1 MAHHNLTSYLI
12 SKKFGWLCFLY
23 FPLWFNPKI
32 PFSSQLEEF
41 SLLMANDPDAKRLL
55 WFVFAASRGGLNRLK
70 IISKLKKNP
79 LNTNQL
85 AKELG
90 LDYKAIQHHI
100 KVLGKN
106 NMITKV
112 GEKYG
117 ITFFIS
123 TFLEVNMESFEEIER
138 KLDKSK

>member
-1 MAHHNLTSYLI
+1 MFFILSL
-12 SKKFGWLCFLY
+12 FV
-23 FPLWFNPKI
+23 NPKI
-32 PFSSQLEEF
+32 PFSSKFKE
-41 SLLMANDPDAKRLL
+41 SAYTMANDPDAKRLL

-70 IISKLKKNP
+70 IISKLKENPKNI
-79 LNTNQL
+79 NQL

-100 KVLGKN
+100 RVLEKN
-106 NMITKV
+106 NMITKA

-117 ITFFIS
+117 ITYFVS
-123 TFLEVNMESFEEIER
+123 TFLEVNMETFDEIEK

>member
-1 MAHHNLTSYLI
+1 MAT
-12 SKKFGWLCFLY
+12 
-23 FPLWFNPKI
+23 
-32 PFSSQLEEF
+32 
-41 SLLMANDPDAKRLL
+41 DPDAKRLL
-55 WFVFAASRGGLNRLK
+55 WFVFAGSRGGLNRLK
-70 IISKLKKNP
+70 IISKLKENP

-100 KVLGKN
+100 KVLEKN
-106 NMITKV
+106 NLITKA

-117 ITFFIS
+117 VIFFIS
-123 TFLEVNMESFEEIER
+123 NFLEVNMETFEEIEG

>member
-1 MAHHNLTSYLI
+1 
-12 SKKFGWLCFLY
+12 
-23 FPLWFNPKI
+23 
-32 PFSSQLEEF
+32 
-41 SLLMANDPDAKRLL
+41 MANDPDSKRLL
-55 WFVFAASRGGLNRLK
+55 WFLFAGSRGGLNRLQ
-70 IISKLKKNP
+70 IISILKKTP

-85 AKELG
+85 AKELS

-100 KVLGKN
+100 KVLEKN

-117 ITFFIS
+117 IMYFIS
-123 TFLEVNMESFEEIER
+123 IFLEANMETLEEIEE

>member
-1 MAHHNLTSYLI
+1 
-12 SKKFGWLCFLY
+12 
-23 FPLWFNPKI
+23 
-32 PFSSQLEEF
+32 
-41 SLLMANDPDAKRLL
+41 MANDPYVKRLM
-55 WFVFAASRGGLNRLK
+55 WFVFTGSRGGLNRLK
-70 IISKLKKNP
+70 IISVIKEKP

-100 KVLGKN
+100 RILEKN
-106 NMITKV
+106 NLVTSV

-117 ITFFIS
+117 IVYFIS
-123 TFLEVNMESFEEIER
+123 TFLEINMDTFEEIEA

>member
-1 MAHHNLTSYLI
+1 
-12 SKKFGWLCFLY
+12 
-23 FPLWFNPKI
+23 
-32 PFSSQLEEF
+32 
-41 SLLMANDPDAKRLL
+41 MANDADAKRLF
-55 WFVFAASRGGLNRLK
+55 WFIFAGSRGGLNRLR
-70 IISKLKKNP
+70 IISSLKENP

-100 KVLGKN
+100 KILEKN
-106 NMITKV
+106 NLITKM

-117 ITFFIS
+117 VTYFIS
-123 TFLEVNMESFEEIER
+123 TYLEVNMETFEEIAT